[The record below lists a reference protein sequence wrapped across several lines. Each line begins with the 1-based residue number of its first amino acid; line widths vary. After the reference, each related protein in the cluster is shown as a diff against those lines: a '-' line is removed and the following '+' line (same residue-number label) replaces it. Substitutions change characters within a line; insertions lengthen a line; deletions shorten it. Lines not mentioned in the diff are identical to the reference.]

1 MSRRSWLIGLLSCLV
16 GLCAAGAAR
25 ADLAGYVKKQ
35 EQDYAWKHK
44 NKRVVEKRGT
54 VYHLELVS
62 QKWQGIVWTH
72 DLMIYVPKDVKPR
85 STMFLLNTGGKITDD
100 NKTANDAVGFALAN
114 NIQSPVA
121 FLFGIPNQPLFKSEK
136 TPKGLVEDALIAETF
151 VQYLKTKDDSWP
163 LLFPMVKSVVKA
175 MDALQ
180 AFVKKEWQVDVK
192 DFVLT
197 GASKRGWTT
206 WLTASVEPRVKAIAP
221 MVIDTLNMQKQ
232 MVHQKESYGAYS
244 EMIDDYVK
252 RKLVPMPDTPEAK
265 RLWSWVDPW
274 VYRKKFTMPKLIL
287 NGTNDPYWTQDA
299 LNLYFDDLPGEKYV
313 SYVPNAGHGLVPKG
327 SFVPTQAGNVLAAFS
342 RAQIEDKQLPK
353 LTWKHDSK
361 DGKYT
366 LTVNSDVVPKTVR
379 LWSAD
384 AATKDFRKSEWKS
397 ETLKADKKVV
407 AEATA
412 PKEGCRV
419 FFVECEYEMDK
430 LKYSFCTQVRIVG
443 EPKKKDEK

>member
-1 MSRRSWLIGLLSCLV
+1 MSRRSWLIGLLCCLV

-25 ADLAGYVKKQ
+25 ADLADYVKKADP
-35 EQDYAWKHK
+35 DYAWKHK
-44 NKRVVEKRGT
+44 NKREVANQGT

-62 QKWQGIVWTH
+62 QKWQNIVWTH
-72 DLMIYVPKDVKPR
+72 ALMIYVPKDVKPK
-85 STMFLLNTGGKITDD
+85 STMFLLNTGGEPGGRDD
-100 NKTANDAVGFALAN
+100 ALAFALAN
-114 NIQSPVA
+114 NIKSPVA
-121 FLFGIPNQPLFKSEK
+121 FLFGIPNQPLFKSDK
-136 TPKGLVEDALIAETF
+136 NPRGLTEDALIAETF
-151 VQYLKTKDDSWP
+151 VQYLKTKDDTWP

-180 AFVKKEWQVDVK
+180 AFVKKEWQVEVK

-232 MVHQKESYGAYS
+232 MVHQKESYGDYS
-244 EMIDDYVK
+244 AMIGDYVK
-252 RKLVPMPDTPEAK
+252 RGLVPMPDTVEAK

-274 VYRKKFTMPKLIL
+274 VYRKKFTMPKLII
-287 NGTNDPYWTQDA
+287 NGTNDPYWSQDA
-299 LNLYFDDLPGEKYV
+299 LNLYYDDLPGEKYI
-313 SYVPNAGHGLVPKG
+313 SYVPNAGHNLVPKD
-327 SFVPTQAGNVLAAFS
+327 SFVPTQAGNVLAAFA
-342 RAQIEDKQLPK
+342 RAQIDDKPLPK

-361 DGKYT
+361 DGKYS
-366 LTVNSDVVPKTVR
+366 LSVNSDVVPKAVR

-384 AATKDFRKSEWKS
+384 APTKDFRKSRWKS
-397 ETLKADKKVV
+397 EPLKAAKKVT

-412 PKEGCRV
+412 PEEGCRV

-430 LKYSFCTQVRIVG
+430 LKYSFCTQLRIVG